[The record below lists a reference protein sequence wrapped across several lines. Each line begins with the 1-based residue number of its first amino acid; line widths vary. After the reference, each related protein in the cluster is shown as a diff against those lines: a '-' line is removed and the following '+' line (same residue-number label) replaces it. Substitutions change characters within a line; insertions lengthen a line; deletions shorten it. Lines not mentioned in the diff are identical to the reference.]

1 MKKMQGKIKMKKKVV
16 LSGGLK
22 DMVTYCTAIYDL
34 DSDVDTEML
43 IDVVNHS
50 PIFEN
55 KSFST
60 NVLGT
65 IQRTTV
71 NRNSKVFIKGNRIT
85 LQIRYDI
92 QKVVDIELT
101 QKDED
106 WIKNDIESL
115 LQHFELMI
123 SPFSEE
129 NEKSK

>member
-1 MKKMQGKIKMKKKVV
+1 MKKKIV

-34 DSDVDTEML
+34 DNDVDTEML
-43 IDVVNHS
+43 TDIVSSS

-55 KSFST
+55 KSFYT

-65 IQRTTV
+65 VQRTTV

-92 QKVVDIELT
+92 LKVVDIELT
-101 QKDED
+101 DKDET
-106 WIKNDIESL
+106 WIKNDIKSL
-115 LQHFELMI
+115 LEHFELMI
-123 SPFSEE
+123 VPF
-129 NEKSK
+129 NEASDETND

>member
-1 MKKMQGKIKMKKKVV
+1 MKKKIV

-55 KSFST
+55 KSFYT

-65 IQRTTV
+65 VQRTTV

-92 QKVVDIELT
+92 LKVVDIELT
-101 QKDED
+101 KKDED

-115 LQHFELMI
+115 LKHFELMI
-123 SPFSEE
+123 VPFDEE
-129 NEKSK
+129 NEKSE